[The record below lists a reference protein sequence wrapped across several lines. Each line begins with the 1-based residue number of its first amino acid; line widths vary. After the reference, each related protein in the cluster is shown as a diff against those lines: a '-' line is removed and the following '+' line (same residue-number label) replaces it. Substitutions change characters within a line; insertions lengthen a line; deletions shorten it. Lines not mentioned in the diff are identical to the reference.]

1 MALEI
6 LVFHD
11 AGEECDDQVALWK
24 LLSEL
29 NGAVISAVMCG
40 KTREIQKERLD
51 KWEALCKHIN
61 PDKCLIF
68 NYYLADINF
77 PNIIKYDAVLQIAPL
92 FGFDSPNI
100 KTDLYVLMGTV
111 GNSVNCPK
119 DSKDLFRRFEG
130 RPGTIVVESAEAAKI
145 RPTKK
150 FIQIVPVALLVE
162 MLNVGFRLMLCRCN
176 PAEVYAEGLINCKVG
191 RGANFDT
198 IENFARAVLGKDDWE
213 FPGDEACFL
222 QVEYKG
228 RMFPSDINDYIDSL
242 VVKKDP
248 ELTTHLMC
256 RMYENLDAIFGFK
269 VPVITAGEWNKFL
282 TSEQGVSAR
291 KKFDQVAMN
300 HPEILNPLYDYHAA
314 TILLK
319 NLKK

>member
-145 RPTKK
+145 RPTKD

-176 PAEVYAEGLINCKVG
+176 PTEVYAEGLINCKVG

-198 IENFARAVLGKDDWE
+198 VMNMFNATSEPYDSEDESNDHVEHTVVPLEQNPEIEYYVN
-213 FPGDEACFL
+213 
-222 QVEYKG
+222 
-228 RMFPSDINDYIDSL
+228 SL
-242 VVKKDP
+242 AVKKEP
-248 ELTTHLMC
+248 EITMRLMGI
-256 RMYENLDAIFGFK
+256 MYRALDKVFGFN

-319 NLKK
+319 KLKK